1 MAKKKG
7 ILSALD
13 RMMAQRPDLDKKI
26 MGIKKSFDEVNGI
39 LKSDKK
45 KK

>member
-1 MAKKKG
+1 MAKRKG
-7 ILSALD
+7 IQTALGQ
-13 RMMAQRPDLDKKI
+13 MMAQRPDLDKKI
-26 MGIKKSFDEVNGI
+26 MEMKKSFDEVNSL